1 MPLDLAADLERIARH
16 IPHLEAAARDES
28 ALPAARAAVAD
39 ELADWRMA
47 LTLAGQDRTDPAV
60 TSDPRTETNPHD

>member
-1 MPLDLAADLERIARH
+1 MPFDLADGLERIARH

-28 ALPAARAAVAD
+28 ALPAVRAGAAD

-47 LTLAGQDRTDPAV
+47 LNLAGQDRTDPAV
-60 TSDPRTETNPHD
+60 TSDPRTETNP